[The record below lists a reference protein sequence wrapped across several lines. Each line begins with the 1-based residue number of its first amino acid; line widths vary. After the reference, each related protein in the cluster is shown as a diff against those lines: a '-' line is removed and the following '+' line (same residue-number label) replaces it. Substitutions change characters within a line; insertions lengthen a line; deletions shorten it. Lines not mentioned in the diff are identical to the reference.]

1 MVLLVST
8 MQGWAVCLMASQFIG
23 DVIVTLRS
31 ASLGV
36 TGASLCLFVLALLC
50 LWRENSVDNANG
62 GVNSSTEQSSLEACV
77 CLIILMEVW
86 LFGGPLWVIVADHVS
101 SSGLDSVPRP
111 SITTQFHRACYGS
124 CGNGWSN
131 SLTIGTSN
139 LLFGSGVLLV
149 AALHRWSGGAYAAGA
164 QVVALVVALGSVFV
178 ATQCVEYAHLHFTV
192 TSCGGPGNFYILT
205 CLHGSHV
212 LVGLCVLIT
221 SAYLGGLSVFL
232 TGFTQYEGSSSA
244 GLLAVS
250 LY

>member
-1 MVLLVST
+1 M
-8 MQGWAVCLMASQFIG
+8 
-23 DVIVTLRS
+23 
-31 ASLGV
+31 
-36 TGASLCLFVLALLC
+36 
-50 LWRENSVDNANG
+50 
-62 GVNSSTEQSSLEACV
+62 
-77 CLIILMEVW
+77 
-86 LFGGPLWVIVADHVS
+86 IVADHVS

-111 SITTQFHRACYGS
+111 SLTTQFHRAAGGG

-149 AALHRWSGGAYAAGA
+149 AALHRWSGGMFVAGT
-164 QVVALVVALGSVFV
+164 QVTAVVVALGAVFV

-192 TSCGGPGNFYILT
+192 TSCGSASNFYIIT

-212 LVGLCVLIT
+212 LVGLCLLVSSSLF
-221 SAYLGGLSVFL
+221 GGLFATITV
-232 TGFTQYEGSSSA
+232 FTQYEASNAA